1 MIDHTT
7 LKAGLE
13 ETLIRVT
20 KDLEQIASLDEHTG
34 DWVAVPDTTELSDAD
49 ENSEA
54 DGVEE
59 WNERQA
65 TLSQL
70 ETLYR
75 NTRRTLAK
83 IANGT
88 FGTCEVCTEVI
99 EPERLSV
106 MPTART
112 CKNHMDD
119 ERTLSL

>member
-1 MIDHTT
+1 MIDLTT
-7 LKAGLE
+7 LKATLE
-13 ETLIRVT
+13 ETLLRVT
-20 KDLEQIASLDEHTG
+20 KDLENIAVLDEHTG
-34 DWVAVPDTTELSDAD
+34 DWVAIPDTSEPSDAD

-75 NTRRTLAK
+75 NTKRALSK
-83 IANGT
+83 ITEGT
-88 FGTCEVCTEVI
+88 FGTCEVCTETI
-99 EPERLSV
+99 ESERLSV

-119 ERTLSL
+119 ERSLSL

>member
-7 LKAGLE
+7 LKTTLE
-13 ETLIRVT
+13 ETLLRVT
-20 KDLEQIASLDEHTG
+20 KDLEQIATLDEHTG
-34 DWVAVPDTTELSDAD
+34 DWVAVPDTTELSEAD

-59 WNERQA
+59 WNQRQA

-75 NTRRTLAK
+75 NAK
-83 IANGT
+83 RALSKITEGT
-88 FGTCEVCTEVI
+88 FGRCEVCNEAI
-99 EPERLSV
+99 EPERLSAI
-106 MPTART
+106 PTART